1 MFYLDVSRLSAGSEF
16 MMFIISFLGPG
27 NVHFDYGQDVYFIK
41 LTREHLTQGGMAKD
55 AERRLVM
62 VGLLQLSLKVRS

>member
-1 MFYLDVSRLSAGSEF
+1 
-16 MMFIISFLGPG
+16 MFIISVLGPG

-41 LTREHLTQGGMAKD
+41 LTREHPTQGGMAKD

-62 VGLLQLSLKVRS
+62 VGLLALSLKVQS